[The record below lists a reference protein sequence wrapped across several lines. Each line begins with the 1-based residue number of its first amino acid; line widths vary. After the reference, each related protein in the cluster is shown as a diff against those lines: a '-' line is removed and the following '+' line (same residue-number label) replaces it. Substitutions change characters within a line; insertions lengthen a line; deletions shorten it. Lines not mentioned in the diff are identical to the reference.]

1 MQKLSR
7 HIIYYLSILLCFSF
21 SLIAKNKPAK
31 EKEISQE
38 TALKWAKTTLDF
50 TQMQP
55 YKTPTFI
62 SRSLAYIGITMY
74 ESVVNSSSKYK
85 SIASE
90 LNGLGILPKSALALT
105 KVRFL
110 PQ

>member
-1 MQKLSR
+1 MQQFSR
-7 HIIYYLSILLCFSF
+7 HFVFCLNLLLCFSF
-21 SLIAKNKPAK
+21 SSIAKNKPAK

-62 SRSLAYIGITMY
+62 SRSMAYIGITMY
-74 ESVVNSSSKYK
+74 ESVVNSSTKYK
-85 SIASE
+85 SIAPE
-90 LNGLGILPKSALALT
+90 LNGLGSLFGLGGTPKVVN
-105 KVRFL
+105 KE
-110 PQ
+110 